1 MKKTLLMLLFLTI
14 TTPLFGKE
22 MIVFTGVPEIKIS
35 EGGVS
40 RVPENLTKGKAIN
53 FKCTITQIDDKY
65 YWTSRENVE
74 LIPIASGA
82 FITYWAVNGS
92 GYVRVVKPE
101 SKEEVRKL
109 GAMAGD
115 PEAKFDYVE
124 HLLLGLKSVTYYGK
138 SKCDDG

>member
-1 MKKTLLMLLFLTI
+1 MKKAILTLIFLAVAA
-14 TTPLFGKE
+14 PLFAKE
-22 MIVFTGVPEIKIS
+22 LVIFTGIPEIQIS

-40 RVPENLTKGKAIN
+40 RVPENLTKDKAVN

-82 FITYWAVNGS
+82 FITYWAVNSS
-92 GYVRVVKPE
+92 GYVRIVKPE
-101 SKEEVRKL
+101 MKEEVKKI

-115 PEAKFDYVE
+115 PEEKFDYVE

-138 SKCDDG
+138 SK

>member
-1 MKKTLLMLLFLTI
+1 MKKVILAIIFLAI
-14 TTPLFGKE
+14 AAPLFAKDVN
-22 MIVFTGVPEIKIS
+22 IFTGVPEIKIS
-35 EGGVS
+35 EGGVN
-40 RVPENLTKGKAIN
+40 RIPENLTKDKAIK
-53 FKCTITQIDDKY
+53 FKCSITKIDDKY

-74 LIPIASGA
+74 LIPIVSGA

-101 SKEEVRKL
+101 MKEEVKKI

-115 PEAKFDYVE
+115 PEEKFDYVE

-138 SKCDDG
+138 SK

>member
-1 MKKTLLMLLFLTI
+1 MKKIILTLLILTI
-14 TTPLFGKE
+14 ASPLFAKE
-22 MIVFTGVPEIKIS
+22 EIVFTGMPEIKIS
-35 EGGVS
+35 EGGVN
-40 RVPENLTKGKAIN
+40 RVPENLTKDKAIK
-53 FKCTITQIDDKY
+53 FKCTITKIDDKY

-92 GYVRVVKPE
+92 GYVRVIKPE
-101 SKEEVRKL
+101 MKEEVKKI

-115 PEAKFDYVE
+115 PEEKFDYVE

-138 SKCDDG
+138 SK

>member
-1 MKKTLLMLLFLTI
+1 MEKIILTVIFLMVAF
-14 TTPLFGKE
+14 PLHAKE
-22 MIVFTGVPEIKIS
+22 AVIFTGIPEIKIS
-35 EGGVS
+35 EGGVT
-40 RVPENLTKGKAIN
+40 RVPENLNKEKAIN
-53 FKCTITQIDDKY
+53 FKCTITKIDDKY

-92 GYVRVVKPE
+92 GYIRVVKPE

-115 PEAKFDYVE
+115 PEEKFDYVE

-138 SKCDDG
+138 SK

>member
-1 MKKTLLMLLFLTI
+1 MKKMFVALIFFLAFAS
-14 TTPLFGKE
+14 PLFAKE
-22 MIVFTGVPEIKIS
+22 TVIFMGIPEIKIS

-40 RVPENLTKGKAIN
+40 RVPEKLTKDKAIK
-53 FKCTITQIDDKY
+53 FKCSITQIGNKY

-74 LIPIASGA
+74 LIPVSSGA

-101 SKEEVRKL
+101 MKEEVKKI
-109 GAMAGD
+109 GAMGGD
-115 PEAKFDYVE
+115 PEEKFDYVE

-138 SKCDDG
+138 SK

>member
-1 MKKTLLMLLFLTI
+1 MKKAILILISLAI
-14 TTPLFGKE
+14 ASPLFGKE
-22 MIVFTGVPEIKIS
+22 IIIFTGVPEIKIS
-35 EGGVS
+35 EGGIS
-40 RVPENLTKGKAIN
+40 RVPENLTKDKAIK
-53 FKCTITQIDDKY
+53 FKCTITKIDDKY

-74 LIPIASGA
+74 LIPISSGA

-92 GYVRVVKPE
+92 GYVRIIKAE
-101 SKEEVRKL
+101 SKQEVKKL

-138 SKCDDG
+138 SK

>member
-1 MKKTLLMLLFLTI
+1 MKKAILILLFLTVA
-14 TTPLFGKE
+14 TPLFAKE
-22 MIVFTGVPEIKIS
+22 LVIFTGIPEIKIS
-35 EGGVS
+35 EGGVN
-40 RVPENLTKGKAIN
+40 RVPENLTKDKAIK
-53 FKCTITQIDDKY
+53 FQCTITKIDDKY

-92 GYVRVVKPE
+92 GYVRVIKPE
-101 SKEEVRKL
+101 MKEEVKKI

-115 PEAKFDYVE
+115 PEEKFDYVE

-138 SKCDDG
+138 SK

>member
-1 MKKTLLMLLFLTI
+1 MKRAILIALILLI
-14 TTPLFGKE
+14 TVVPVLGGE
-22 MIVFTGVPEIKIS
+22 SIIFTGLPEIKIS

-40 RVPENLTKGKAIN
+40 RVPESLTKDKTIQ
-53 FKCTITQIDDKY
+53 FKCTITKIDDKY

-82 FITYWAVNGS
+82 FITYLAINGS
-92 GYVRVVKPE
+92 GYVRLVKPE
-101 SKEEVRKL
+101 MKGEVKKL
-109 GAMAGD
+109 GAIAGD

-138 SKCDDG
+138 SK